1 MTAGQIREEVVV
13 DDMTARREEA
23 AVTEADLHSAAKLA
37 GVAYTQAEY
46 SLMQG
51 MIAEQ
56 ITLAVRRRA
65 VPLPA
70 DLPPAT
76 RFDPRL
82 PGFIMPEPVPLLVPE
97 DPRPLPEDDA
107 GIAFAPVA
115 ALAHWI
121 KSGQLSCLRLTEI
134 YLERIER
141 YNRRLLCYTLL
152 NPEARDHARALDAML
167 AEQNYLGPLHGI
179 PYACKDI
186 IDTKDLITD
195 WGAEAYRG
203 RMPETDAVAVT
214 RLREAGAVLL
224 GKSTVGAL
232 AYGDLWYGG
241 RTRNPWNIEEGSSGS
256 SAGSASAT
264 AAGLCAFS
272 LGTETLGSI
281 VSPSTRCGTVGL
293 RPTFGRVARTGTMM
307 LCPSL
312 DKIGPICR
320 NADDTALVLAAI
332 NGADPG
338 DVASIEAPFGGDI
351 DASIQGLRLGWFPA
365 DFKAEGAPNDAMAAD
380 RATLDAAAALG
391 AELIALE
398 RPDLPYDSLV
408 SLLMAEAAA
417 SFEPLTL
424 SDRDDMLTWQEAEA
438 WPNQFRAA
446 RFLSAVDHVQL
457 DRFRRL
463 VMREM
468 DRLFAEVDAILGP
481 SLTGSMLVISNFTGH
496 PCLCLPDG
504 CIETAT
510 RGEDTL
516 AGTKPGPDDGKHHV
530 PRSISIWG
538 RLFDEATPLRLGR
551 ALQARLGLD
560 LRPPAFRE

>member
-1 MTAGQIREEVVV
+1 V
-13 DDMTARREEA
+13 DDLAARQKEN

-37 GVAYTQAEY
+37 GVSYTQSEY

-51 MIAEQ
+51 MIGEQ
-56 ITLAVRRRA
+56 IVLASRRRA
-65 VPLPA
+65 VLLPP

-82 PGFIMPEPVPLLVPE
+82 PGFTMPDPGALRVPE
-97 DPRPLPEDDA
+97 DPRPLPDDDTD
-107 GIAFAPVA
+107 IAFAPVA

-121 KSGQLSCLRLTEI
+121 GTRQLSCLRLTEI
-134 YLERIER
+134 YLQRIER
-141 YNRRLLCYTLL
+141 HNPQLLCYTLL
-152 NPEARDHARALDAML
+152 NPEAREHAAALDAML
-167 AEQNYLGPLHGI
+167 AEGNHLGPLHGI
-179 PYACKDI
+179 PYPCKDI
-186 IDTKDLITD
+186 IDTAGIITD
-195 WGAEAYRG
+195 WGAEPYRG
-203 RMPETDAVAVT
+203 RTPETDAAVVS
-214 RLREAGAVLL
+214 RLRTAGAVLL

-232 AYGDLWYGG
+232 AYRDLWYGG
-241 RTRNPWNIEEGSSGS
+241 RTANPWNTREGSSGS

-293 RPTFGRVARTGTMM
+293 RPSFGRVARSGAMA

-320 NADDTALVLAAI
+320 AVEDTALVLAAI
-332 NGADPG
+332 NGADLG
-338 DVASIEAPFGGDI
+338 DFASIAAPFGGDI
-351 DASIQGLRLGWFPA
+351 AAPVSGLRLGWFPA
-365 DFKAEGAPNDAMAAD
+365 DFTAEGAEAAD
-380 RATLDAAAALG
+380 RASLDAAAALG
-391 AELIALE
+391 ADLVPLE

-408 SLLMAEAAA
+408 SILMAEAAA

-424 SDRDDMLTWQEAEA
+424 SDRDDMLSWQDADA

-463 VMREM
+463 VMQEM
-468 DRLFAEVDAILGP
+468 DRLFGQVDAILGP
-481 SLTGSMLVISNFTGH
+481 SLTGPMLVITNFTGH
-496 PCLCLPDG
+496 PCLSLPDG
-504 CIETAT
+504 FVELPS
-510 RGEDTL
+510 RGEDRL
-516 AGTKPGPDDGKHHV
+516 AGTGAAPDDGPHRV

-551 ALQARLGLD
+551 ALQARLALD
-560 LRPPAFRE
+560 LRPPSYRE